1 MFAKR
6 LVRDCRKLPDQIIAN
21 EYFPGRGISAH
32 VDCIPRFDDAIG
44 SISPLSACEMFS
56 RSARTGTCAVLQ
68 PRSGGLPMDSG
79 RFDWTHEVSA
89 RKSDIVT
96 GVRTVRSRR
105 ISLTFRKV
113 IASTS
118 TLAITNAPDYPYS
131 APPGPDKV
139 LRARAASG
147 KPASS
152 PS

>member
-1 MFAKR
+1 M
-6 LVRDCRKLPDQIIAN
+6 RDCRKLADQIIAN

-44 SISPLSACEMFS
+44 SISLLSACEMFS

-68 PRSGGLPMDSG
+68 PRVLQPRSGGLPTDSG

-118 TLAITNAPDYPYS
+118 T
-131 APPGPDKV
+131 
-139 LRARAASG
+139 
-147 KPASS
+147 
-152 PS
+152 